1 MMDEADEFDLLYD
14 WQERVAICVTE
25 GVSEERAE
33 EIAWEQI
40 REQMWNKGKEK
51 Q

>member
-1 MMDEADEFDLLYD
+1 MMDEADEFDLLYE
-14 WQERVAICVTE
+14 WQERVAICVAE

-40 REQMWNKGKEK
+40 EKEIS
-51 Q
+51 